1 MANIFMLIKAKQI
14 ISILCLETIQH
25 KRDGRLS
32 EDIFLSILGFFVLET
47 IQNKR
52 DRTRGTEA
60 QVRFFFSFN
69 SRRLIMEVSE

>member
-32 EDIFLSILGFFVLET
+32 EDIFLLILGFFVLGWK
-47 IQNKR
+47 IQLDSLAKKKGQKSYQHTVLINKLEKCS
-52 DRTRGTEA
+52 T
-60 QVRFFFSFN
+60 
-69 SRRLIMEVSE
+69 

>member
-52 DRTRGTEA
+52 DGSSSKIL
-60 QVRFFFSFN
+60 FFF
-69 SRRLIMEVSE
+69 